1 MYTQHVVFTIFVII
15 NHSKMTLPFTIDSI
29 SLFKDLGSIYAWY
42 KWGKLRA
49 VPMWPCWLC
58 VTEKKIDERRVLGSA
73 GHCQLFQMIHKHLK
87 THVVC
92 QNGCARLLHKH
103 RKCDSISGGVGK
115 TILEQAEM
123 CLYCC
128 ITMDRHTR
136 LINIPHIGNVL
147 VLVRYTALTWPH
159 AYMLLWVWEGFTL
172 ERRKRAWR
180 GRENKSR

>member
-1 MYTQHVVFTIFVII
+1 MYIQHAVFTICVII
-15 NHSKMTLPFTIDSI
+15 NHSRMTLPFTIDSI
-29 SLFKDLGSIYAWY
+29 SLCKDLGSILAWY

-49 VPMWPCWLC
+49 VPMWPCWLR
-58 VTEKKIDERRVLGSA
+58 KRLRLLGSA

-103 RKCDSISGGVGK
+103 RKSDSISSGVGK
-115 TILEQAEM
+115 TILEQAET

-128 ITMDRHTR
+128 ITMARHTS

-147 VLVRYTALTWPH
+147 VLGRYTALTWPH

-180 GRENKSR
+180 GRENKSW